1 MNCLWYNY
9 SMINRRGFT
18 LVELIV
24 VIVVIA
30 ILATLAT
37 LGFNRYLEDGRDNR
51 RASNATT
58 IAEALEKYYDRNG
71 EYPSC
76 AAITAAGSIVTTA
89 TLKGVDQS
97 ALLVPDADSSVT
109 NSIKCGTTLTPGG
122 TTNDFIQYA
131 GDGSADCN
139 GAGSCLSYTIR
150 FRNEGEGT
158 VSEITSRRTANLA
171 TSGAIKNLTATPV
184 CYTGMN
190 LTWASIANTTSYTLQ
205 RATDAGFTANLSTSS
220 PTTNSSSVT
229 GLTAG
234 TDYYFRVKPEG
245 TTQSGAWSNVETAT
259 TLQLGTP
266 TISATVNSTSQI
278 TTNWTTPSN
287 AGCGGASTNYTV
299 QRANDSAYST
309 GLVSV
314 SNQTGNSYV
323 HTGLTVG
330 QTYYFRVRA
339 LTTGDTSNWSNTA
352 STSTVPNAPTNVSA
366 TVNSATQI
374 TVAWTAST
382 GATSYVIRYGTT
394 SSANSYSTTTTGTSV
409 PVGGLSQGTTW
420 YFRVFAVSGGVES
433 TGSSVVNGTTPINA
447 PGAYNMN
454 GSTDGTWVNGS
465 SPAGCPAGT
474 SAEYY
479 WNANGGGWVQGTQ
492 YQAVGYYLNPG
503 QGVTIQVA
511 TRCFKNGIYSGWT
524 WSNNSY
530 GYTRPGMNLW
540 MGLGA
545 DGCSGGFCGRVV
557 NAGWNN
563 MCGTGSPTIY
573 AHQYSAYTSWVA
585 DSSTGDSIRWKGA
598 SGAGV
603 WVYYDNINIG
613 CTSSSGAIQV
623 PSAYKCNGCS

>member
-1 MNCLWYNY
+1 
-9 SMINRRGFT
+9 MINRRGFT

-51 RASNATT
+51 RTANATT
-58 IAEALEKYYDRNG
+58 IAEALEKYYDKNG

-76 AAITAAGSIVTTA
+76 AAITAAGSIVTSS

-109 NSIKCGTTLTPGG
+109 NSIRCGTNLTPGG
-122 TTNDFIQYA
+122 TTNDFIQYV

-139 GAGSCLSYTIR
+139 GSGSCLSYTLR
-150 FRNEGEGT
+150 FRSEGDSS
-158 VSEITSRRTANLA
+158 VSEITSRRTANIA
-171 TSGAIKNLTATPV
+171 TSGAIKNLAATPV
-184 CYTGMN
+184 CFTGIN
-190 LTWASIANTTSYTLQ
+190 LTWSSIANTTNYTLQ
-205 RATDAGFTANLSTSS
+205 RATDENFTANLSSTS

-229 GLTAG
+229 GLTPG

-245 TTQSGAWSNVETAT
+245 NGQSGAWSNVAT
-259 TLQLGTP
+259 TSPLELGAP

-278 TTNWTTPSN
+278 TTNWTTSAN
-287 AGCGGASTNYTV
+287 AGCGGSSTTYTV
-299 QRANDSAYST
+299 QRATNSAFSA
-309 GLVSV
+309 GLASFAG
-314 SNQTGNSYV
+314 QTGTSYV

-330 QTYYFRVRA
+330 QTYYFRVQGV
-339 LTTGDTSNWSNTA
+339 TPGDTSNWSNTA
-352 STSTVPNAPTNVSA
+352 ATSTVPNAPGSVAA

-374 TVAWTAST
+374 TVSWAASS
-382 GATSYVIRYGTT
+382 GATSYTIRYGTT
-394 SSANSYSTTTTGTSV
+394 SAANSYSTTTTGTSV
-409 PVGGLSQGTTW
+409 AIGSLAQGTTW
-420 YFRVFAVSGGVES
+420 YFQVFAVSGGVES
-433 TGSSVVNGTTPINA
+433 AGSSVVNGTTPINA
-447 PGAYNMN
+447 PGAYNMG

-465 SPAGCPAGT
+465 SPVSCPSGT
-474 SAEYY
+474 TAEFY
-479 WNANGGGWVQGTQ
+479 WNANGGFWVQGTQ
-492 YQAVGYYLNPG
+492 HRNVGYYLNPG

-511 TRCFKNGIYSGWT
+511 TRCYKGSVYSGWT
-524 WSNNSY
+524 WSSNSY

-540 MGLGA
+540 MALGG

-557 NAGWNN
+557 NSGWNN

-623 PSAYKCNGCS
+623 PSAYKCTGCS